1 MGISGWST
9 IHLCMKFDFHSQ
21 ASVHNST
28 AVHCSYL
35 QFAHIRIGFSFV
47 FNSKLNNKQ
56 KGTHARVCV
65 CEFIGELKVSE
76 KECVCVCVS
85 SISFHSTRSQNT
97 QSTHIHRG
105 IHDHKQRKLKDV
117 HHQCIM
123 FWRGNDMYEE

>member
-56 KGTHARVCV
+56 KGTHARACV
-65 CEFIGELKVSE
+65 CEFNGELKVSE
-76 KECVCVCVS
+76 KECVCVCEFNKF
-85 SISFHSTRSQNT
+85 SFDKITKYTVHTHTQGHS
-97 QSTHIHRG
+97 
-105 IHDHKQRKLKDV
+105 
-117 HHQCIM
+117 
-123 FWRGNDMYEE
+123 